1 MAYHRHM
8 TSERYPRIVPATES
22 ALLVEFGN
30 SIDYGINAKVYALQA
45 VVENSEW
52 SDVVFETIP
61 TFRSILIEY
70 DFAESSFAEMRGRL
84 EAALEEVEDA
94 SEVSAGGRANVHDL
108 PVAYG
113 GEYGPDLDV
122 VAKHAGITNDEVI
135 QIHSGAEYRVFM
147 LGFAP
152 GFPYL
157 GGMDERIACPRL
169 ATPRLKVA
177 AGSVGIAES
186 QTGIYPNESPGG
198 WQIIGRSPSTLF
210 DVTAD
215 PPSTLLPGSVV
226 RFVPISHDEYQ
237 RLSGSGEKA

>member
-1 MAYHRHM
+1 M
-8 TSERYPRIVPATES
+8 TPDRYPRIFPATES
-22 ALLVEFGN
+22 AVLVEFGE
-30 SIDYGINAKVYALQA
+30 SIDYGVNARVYALQA
-45 VVENSEW
+45 VVDDSDW
-52 SDVVFETIP
+52 SDVVVEMIP

-70 DFAESSFAEMRGRL
+70 DFTESSFAEMQGRL
-84 EAALEEVEDA
+84 EVALQDVEDA
-94 SEVSAGGRANVHDL
+94 GDANRGASVGVHDL

-113 GEYGPDLDV
+113 GEHGPDLDM
-122 VAKHAGITNDEVI
+122 VADHAGMTNDEVV
-135 QIHSGAEYRVFM
+135 QIHSDAEYRVFM
-147 LGFAP
+147 LGFSP

-198 WQIIGRSPSTLF
+198 WQIIGRSPSILF
-210 DVTAD
+210 DVTSE

-226 RFVPISHDEYQ
+226 RFVPISHDEFQ
-237 RLSGSGEKA
+237 RLSSASEEA